1 VFLQNEVLVM
11 YTKETHIQTVI
22 NTMILAAMLLLVSS
36 CGGGGGA
43 GAGGNGGGDGSSSAS
58 LTGVALYLTD
68 AVSDYQQV
76 MVKVT
81 NVKLVNSG
89 TKNTCTVLDRTVTV
103 DLAHLSTIMQF
114 ISSTQCAAVPY
125 NRIDIEFLRAA
136 QLTDAAGTPSAC
148 AFTSYK
154 DQGNQPN
161 ALVCDPA
168 SDRCT
173 LPIRGAVHSSSF
185 DVQSDKHNKLTLDF
199 SLKDFTI
206 ADFGLATCSVTMK
219 VSPMNASDMKK
230 KGSQEAV
237 TGLVVALDQTTRTFL
252 LSTGTTTFSVSY
264 AGITAQPGI
273 DLLLTQAASEGFP
286 VMVTTNGIDF
296 GTMVVDASSAY
307 AYLAGTV
314 SVFNKKDGTFTLTY
328 GASAKTLAMSYA
340 SPSMVEG
347 KIANGSWIKAKV
359 YGYESVS
366 QQYLASHIEVFPSG
380 KHPEDDEEDD

>member
-1 VFLQNEVLVM
+1 VLLQKEVPVM

-22 NTMILAAMLLLVSS
+22 STMILAAMLLLVSS

-43 GAGGNGGGDGSSSAS
+43 GGSASGDGSSSAS
-58 LTGVALYLTD
+58 QSGVALYLTD

-89 TKNTCTVLDRTVTV
+89 TKNTCTVLDKTVTV

-114 ISSTQCAAVPY
+114 ISSATCAALPY
-125 NRIDIEFLRAA
+125 NRIDIEFMRATE
-136 QLTDAAGTPSAC
+136 LTDAMGVPSAC

-199 SLKDFTI
+199 SLKDFTV

-237 TGLVVALDQTTRTFL
+237 TGWVAAIDQSMKTFL
-252 LSTGTTTFSVSY
+252 LSKGTTTFSVSY
-264 AGITAQPGI
+264 SGVTAQPGI
-273 DLLLTQAASEGFP
+273 DLLLAQVASEGFP
-286 VMVTTNGIDF
+286 VMVKTNGIDF
-296 GTMVVDASSAY
+296 GTMVIDASSVY
-307 AYLAGTV
+307 AYVAGTV
-314 SVFNKKDGTFTLTY
+314 SDFNKKAGTFTLTY

-359 YGYESVS
+359 YGYENVP
-366 QQYLASHIEVFPSG
+366 QQCLASHIEVFPLG
-380 KHPEDDEEDD
+380 KQPEDDEEDD